1 MRLTIIPLVIPTEQQ
16 YVDLYKIWPDQSQ
29 AQLEKQL
36 ATGQQFYAARFNERL
51 LGAAKVTISYPS
63 ATVHDFC
70 IREITRRRGVG
81 SYLLDQICQAI
92 PQITLWKFDISGVA
106 LQEKDVMQRFLAAHG
121 FNATTQPDIWEKQ
134 HEIK

>member
-63 ATVHDFC
+63 ATVHDFY

-106 LQEKDVMQRFLAAHG
+106 LQEKDVMQRFLAAHR